1 MRAKIR
7 PFGNSLGIIL
17 PKDILDALGLKDG
30 DEIDIEMKQK
40 QIELILKSR
49 RSEK

>member
-30 DEIDIEMKQK
+30 DEIDIEMKQE
-40 QIELILKSR
+40 QIELVLKKK
-49 RSEK
+49 E